1 MAIKDTDLIGP
12 RASAATGM
20 AIVLACEVLVMAGF
34 FSFPALIPTFVS
46 EWRLTNTEAG
56 WIAGIYFAGYVASV
70 LFLVRMTDQFD
81 ARIIFIGSALL
92 IAVAWVGF
100 AWLAVG
106 FWSGLLFRFLGG
118 IGFAGTYMPGLRV
131 MLDRLHEKYHR
142 LAVTLYMAGASLGGS
157 ASFLLAGYVGA
168 ALGWQAVFFVAA
180 AAAFV
185 AALLI
190 ALFVRP
196 TASEVP
202 RAYSSIFD
210 VLDVFRNRAAMGY
223 VLAYGAHNWEIFALN
238 SWIVAFL
245 TFSRQLQPQ
254 VWNWPEPT
262 TVGTAIG
269 IVGIG
274 AILLGGALT
283 SRFGQI
289 RTLSVIMVSSGAMAC
304 MLGFLAQVPYQAL
317 VIIVLAYSVLAY
329 ADSPGLTSGVI
340 VAARPGRQG
349 STLALHTLTGFSTA
363 TAAPPLVGWVLD
375 LTGGDTPSSWGLA
388 FVSFG
393 LVVALGPVFLRWSA
407 HPKPPD
413 LPPRSA

>member
-1 MAIKDTDLIGP
+1 MAIEDAELSGP

-20 AIVLACEVLVMAGF
+20 IIVLACEVLVMAGF

-46 EWRLTNTEAG
+46 EWQLSNTQAG

-70 LFLVRMTDQFD
+70 LFLVRMTDQLD

-92 IAVAWVGF
+92 ISVAWAGF

-106 FWSGLLFRFLGG
+106 FWSGLVFRFVGG

-131 MLDRLHEKYHR
+131 MLDRLHEKHHR

-168 ALGWQAVFFVAA
+168 ALGWQAVFFVASA
-180 AAAFV
+180 VALV

-196 TASEVP
+196 TASELP

-254 VWNWPEPT
+254 AGNWPEPT

-289 RTLSVIMVSSGAMAC
+289 RTLSVIMLSSGVTAC
-304 MLGFLAQVPYQAL
+304 MLGFLAHLPYQVL
-317 VIIVLAYSVLAY
+317 VLFVLAYSVLAY

-340 VAARPGRQG
+340 AAARPGRQG
-349 STLALHTLTGFSTA
+349 STLALHTLTGFITA

-375 LTGGDTPSSWGLA
+375 LSGGDTPTSWGLSFA
-388 FVSFG
+388 SFG
-393 LVVALGPVFLRWSA
+393 AVVALGPVFLRWSA
-407 HPKPPD
+407 HSRTAS
-413 LPPRSA
+413 LPSGSA